1 VALQGT
7 FQQLQRHHCH
17 NDIIDEHNIIIINTI
32 SSCLSVWRF
41 LTYSKYLLLAA
52 YLYGDSLHMP
62 NITSL
67 SFATY
72 LYGDSL
78 YNSIY
83 HSLSTHLVG
92 HWLTHARTNILTHR
106 HRLICI
112 GRLLTHS
119 LTHSLIYS
127 LTHSLTHSS
136 THSLTHSSTHS
147 LTHSLTHLLTHY
159 LVGHWPYSLT
169 GLG

>member
-1 VALQGT
+1 MALQGT

-78 YNSIY
+78 YNSKY
-83 HSLSTHLVG
+83 AQKVDARLFGLYYFSEKLSAP
-92 HWLTHARTNILTHR
+92 ARRRFMIFQFFDICGTIRNNIIFSNKCSRSVWKVSGTTPDLLGTNSEPFLPKI
-106 HRLICI
+106 
-112 GRLLTHS
+112 
-119 LTHSLIYS
+119 
-127 LTHSLTHSS
+127 
-136 THSLTHSSTHS
+136 
-147 LTHSLTHLLTHY
+147 
-159 LVGHWPYSLT
+159 VQ
-169 GLG
+169 